1 MRPVSPEQMQAARML
16 TSLTLAA
23 FLAVGWI
30 PGLRRHA
37 GRIRLGV
44 LAIFLIGCVVLIVA
58 AFQ

>member
-1 MRPVSPEQMQAARML
+1 VRPVSPEQMQAARML

-23 FLAVGWI
+23 FLAVGWV

-37 GRIRLGV
+37 GRIRVGV
-44 LAIFLIGCVVLIVA
+44 LVAFLVGCAVLIVA